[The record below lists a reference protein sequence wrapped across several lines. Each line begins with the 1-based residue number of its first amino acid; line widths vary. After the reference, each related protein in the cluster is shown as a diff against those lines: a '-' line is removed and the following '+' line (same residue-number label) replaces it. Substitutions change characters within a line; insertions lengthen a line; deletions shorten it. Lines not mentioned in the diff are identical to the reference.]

1 MKGKMTPAEV
11 TAYGVQP
18 SLPVESALHVAAVL
32 EAAAA
37 ELVVVVATE
46 DEDPELVGVAEVDTT
61 MGGTKVSLGFLEARA
76 KRTDLRRKKLNW
88 LTPTRKNW
96 LLTSWKHLSLYL
108 IPPKMR
114 PLGGGEISLGP
125 ADGQRLATH
134 QRRIRSW
141 PWTSL
146 RPARTRLLH

>member
-61 MGGTKVSLGFLEARA
+61 MGGTKVSLGVLEARA
-76 KRTDLRRKKLNW
+76 KRTEGKKD
-88 LTPTRKNW
+88 
-96 LLTSWKHLSLYL
+96 
-108 IPPKMR
+108 R
-114 PLGGGEISLGP
+114 PEEEETELADPDEEELAFDELETFELVLDTAEDEAAGGWR
-125 ADGQRLATH
+125 D
-134 QRRIRSW
+134 
-141 PWTSL
+141 
-146 RPARTRLLH
+146 